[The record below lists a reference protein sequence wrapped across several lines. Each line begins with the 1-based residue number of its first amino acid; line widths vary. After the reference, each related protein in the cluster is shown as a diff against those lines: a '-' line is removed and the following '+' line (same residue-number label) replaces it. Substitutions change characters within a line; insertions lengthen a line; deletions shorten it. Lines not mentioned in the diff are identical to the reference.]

1 MVKYMQISTDKIRKY
16 MKIGREQAQISMQKS
31 MTFHVYIITVLL
43 VVLIGLVSYLI
54 FNQKL
59 PIKDVNNLQSTSQ
72 ENFKKTSMDEQTFT
86 PTPSITANGNV
97 LEISQDQLITT
108 PSVFKSYSDE
118 DGFECSGRECLIGDT
133 PNDNI
138 YGFTTITGYYQQEE
152 WESFGGEE
160 TCDTFVITSMSQRL
174 YDYADYRLN
183 KVGNTFY
190 FKHNA
195 RNQLVTMLLMNEL
208 NENQKLL
215 LNQSSVE
222 QPVTLGVVFK
232 TFPTGGFSMCTSPF
246 DVIYLK
252 K

>member
-1 MVKYMQISTDKIRKY
+1 
-16 MKIGREQAQISMQKS
+16 
-31 MTFHVYIITVLL
+31 MTFHVYIITALL

-54 FNQKL
+54 FNQKP
-59 PIKDVNNLQSTSQ
+59 PINDVNNLQSTSQ
-72 ENFKKTSMDEQTFT
+72 ENIKKASMDGQTITPTPSVTANADEQTFT
-86 PTPSITANGNV
+86 PTPSITANANV

-108 PSVFKSYSDE
+108 PSVFKGYSNE

-152 WESFGGEE
+152 WESFGSEE

-183 KVGNTFY
+183 KLNNTFY

-195 RNQLVTMLLMNEL
+195 RNQLVTMLPMNEL
-208 NENQKLL
+208 NENEKLL
-215 LNQSSVE
+215 LNQSSVK

-232 TFPTGGFSMCTSPF
+232 TFPAGGFSTCTSPF